1 MRIFKLINKKSYI
14 LESDPKYVAQQIHSI
29 IKIMVMRMPMDKRGP
44 SFQNIRG
51 RLDDFNTSEIGSKK
65 TPGGAS
71 IGVSIGLIKNILNGR
86 DPFFIRLVL
95 DELAKIL

>member
-1 MRIFKLINKKSYI
+1 MINKKSY
-14 LESDPKYVAQQIHSI
+14 LVESDPNHVATEIYNI
-29 IKIMVMRMPMDKRGP
+29 IRIMVMRMPMDKRES
-44 SFQNIRG
+44 SFKNIKS
-51 RLDDFNTSEIGSKK
+51 RLDDFNIAEIGSKK

-95 DELAKIL
+95 DSLSKML

>member
-1 MRIFKLINKKSYI
+1 MSIMNI
-14 LESDPKYVAQQIHSI
+14 LNI
-29 IKIMVMRMPMDKRGP
+29 IKIMVMRMPMDRRNP
-44 SFQNIRG
+44 SFENIKG
-51 RLDDFNTSEIGSKK
+51 RLDDFNTAEIGSKK

-95 DELAKIL
+95 DELSGIL

>member
-1 MRIFKLINKKSYI
+1 MINKKSYLI
-14 LESDPKYVAQQIHSI
+14 ESDPSHVAKQIYGI
-29 IKIMVMRMPMDKRGP
+29 IRIMIMRMPMDKRDS
-44 SFQNIRG
+44 SFKNIKG
-51 RLDDFNTSEIGSKK
+51 RLDDFNIAEIGSKK

-86 DPFFIRLVL
+86 DPYFIRLVL